1 MVRVFFQN
9 GPEAPEIVLDHE
21 YETEKEA
28 AGRLDWFVENYG
40 TVPGAVAWVEGTK
53 KPEKAAKAADEHAK
67 AEAERAAAAAETP
80 VAETLVAPA
89 EEPKAKK

>member
-1 MVRVFFQN
+1 MIRVLFQN

-28 AGRLDWFVENYG
+28 TSRLDWFVENYG
-40 TVPGAVAWVEGTK
+40 TVEGAVAWVEGTE
-53 KPEKAAKAADEHAK
+53 KPKKAAKAAEEHAK

-80 VAETLVAPA
+80 VAATLAAPV
-89 EEPKAKK
+89 EEPKTKK